1 MSEYSSKILIIGS
14 GPAGYTAGIY
24 AARSGLE
31 PLLVSGLETG
41 GQITLSENI
50 ENFPGFVHAISGFE
64 LMNNMRAQAENLG
77 VKIINDR
84 IVEVDFK
91 HRPFVCSSE
100 NHDVFYADSIII
112 ATGASAKWLNIPSEK
127 LYRGFGISV
136 CATCDGF
143 FYRGKDVAVIGGG
156 NSAAEEALYLTR
168 FARSVTIIHRRD
180 QLRAEQHL
188 QNQLAVNPQ
197 IKIKYNCTVEE
208 FIGQDNP
215 PQLKAIKLK
224 NVRTDKTEVLNIDG
238 VFIAIGHQPNT
249 SIFQNQLELDKNGY
263 IKTKPGTTQ
272 TNING
277 VFAAGDVQSPEFRQ
291 AVIAAGSGAMAA
303 MEAGRWLNQPFAT
316 HNATR

>member
-50 ENFPGFVHAISGFE
+50 ENFPGFVLAISGFE

-188 QNQLAVNPQ
+188 QNQLALNPQ